1 MKFGGQLNVKRVAS
15 PLERV
20 GSEPDMRALYAAFER
35 EFSEAY
41 SPLGLN
47 PDAGVEIEA
56 FVLKASLPQRHTDR
70 PLAAPRN
77 GGAAP
82 TPTGYR
88 DALFAAEPG
97 WVQTPLYEMERL
109 APGDQLPGPAL
120 IDSDDTTVVVA
131 PGWSCAVDERS
142 GIVLSQDEEAADV

>member
-1 MKFGGQLNVKRVAS
+1 
-15 PLERV
+15 
-20 GSEPDMRALYAAFER
+20 MRAIYAAFER

-56 FVLKASLPQRHTDR
+56 FVLKASLPEAHPER
-70 PLAAPRN
+70 PVAQAN
-77 GGAAP
+77 GAGPATAVTGA
-82 TPTGYR
+82 R
-88 DALFAAEPG
+88 EALFSAQQG
-97 WVQTPLYEMERL
+97 WVQVPVYEMERL
-109 APGDQLPGPAL
+109 TPGHQFPGPAL

-142 GIVLSQDEEAADV
+142 GIVLSHDQESADV